1 MPSATFLITFMVM
14 ALFYVLC
21 EAAPQ
26 MASLAHT
33 MPDLFNSTDTGVSMA
48 AMEDDP
54 DDIFHV
60 PNLNGDIWE
69 NKQRCYYWDYSE
81 KWQDVGGKHSQFVHD
96 AVDQMCQVIAA
107 YVGSTGFMK
116 DDTVSCNIPEQST
129 DSCTHADYC
138 TQMSVCKPV
147 DKNTQGRNYD
157 RSIAVKV
164 TYRGRS
170 NTEVDRFTGFDSNY
184 CFRLMALALDCGA
197 GGEWIVQYGDSPLDF
212 WEAKADPNRNTCSD
226 NGYVTIL

>member
-1 MPSATFLITFMVM
+1 
-14 ALFYVLC
+14 
-21 EAAPQ
+21 

-33 MPDLFNSTDTGVSMA
+33 TPDLFNSTDTGVSMA
-48 AMEDDP
+48 AMEDD
-54 DDIFHV
+54 DIFHV

-69 NKQRCYYWDYSE
+69 NKNRCYYWDYSE
-81 KWQDVGGKHSQFVHD
+81 KWRDVGGKHSQFVHD
-96 AVDQMCQVIAA
+96 AVDHMCQVIAA

-129 DSCTHADYC
+129 DSFTHADYC
-138 TQMSVCKPV
+138 AQMSVCKPV
-147 DKNTQGRNYD
+147 DKNTQGKDYD

-170 NTEVDRFTGFDSNY
+170 NTEADRFTGFDSNY
-184 CFRLMALALDCGA
+184 CFRLMAQALDCDA
-197 GGEWIVQYGDSPLDF
+197 GGEWIVRYGSSPMDF
-212 WEAKADPNRNTCSD
+212 WEAKADPNRNNCAD